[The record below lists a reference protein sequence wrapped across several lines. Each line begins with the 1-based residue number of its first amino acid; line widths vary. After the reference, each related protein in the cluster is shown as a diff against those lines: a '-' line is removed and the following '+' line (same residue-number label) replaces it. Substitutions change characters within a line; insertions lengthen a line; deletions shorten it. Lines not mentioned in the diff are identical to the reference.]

1 MPGGN
6 ASHKGSS
13 DKPNVN
19 ASGQINGSAADKST
33 DPDDVLLEGI
43 TTNTTRTQEFVD
55 FPPALERP
63 NQKPDTEDTEKDSQ

>member
-1 MPGGN
+1 MPSGH

-19 ASGQINGSAADKST
+19 ASGQINAAAASQSA
-33 DPDDVLLEGI
+33 DPEDALLEGI

-55 FPPALERP
+55 YPPATERP
-63 NQKPDTEDTEKDSQ
+63 SQEPETGNAEKDNV

>member
-1 MPGGN
+1 MPSGH

-19 ASGQINGSAADKST
+19 AAGQINVSAADKSVNSE
-33 DPDDVLLEGI
+33 DVLLEGA

-55 FPPALERP
+55 YPPATERP
-63 NQKPDTEDTEKDSQ
+63 GEEAKTGNQDK

>member
-1 MPGGN
+1 MPSGH
-6 ASHKGSS
+6 ASHKGTS

-19 ASGQINGSAADKST
+19 TSGQINVSAADKSV
-33 DPDDVLLEGI
+33 DPEDVLLEGA

-63 NQKPDTEDTEKDSQ
+63 GETETGNEKVDS